1 MRPVVLAVAALQVA
15 VPLSMLGV
23 RWAQEGSRP
32 ESELPASWQMYS
44 SVRAADYTGVDAQAR
59 ERPLDPDALP
69 PVVRAVDVGTTVPAG
84 LCAGFPDLVAVRR
97 TGGTEPGTF
106 RC

>member
-1 MRPVVLAVAALQVA
+1 MRPVVLAVVALQVSL
-15 VPLSMLGV
+15 PLSMLGV

-44 SVRAADYTGVDAQAR
+44 SVPAAQYVGVDGTGS
-59 ERPLDPDALP
+59 ERPLDVTPLP
-69 PVVRAVDVGTTVPAG
+69 PLVRAVDVGRVVPDR
-84 LCAGFPDLVAVRR
+84 LCARHPDLVAVRR
-97 TGGTEPGTF
+97 TGGSETGTY